1 MKMKSLLL
9 AVALIAT
16 PTIAAEMSA
25 DEAFAVVEET
35 AEHCFLG
42 KMYDG
47 GPDLSAEETA
57 AACAKYEEAKNR
69 LAELGIKE

>member
-1 MKMKSLLL
+1 MRTLLL
-9 AVALIAT
+9 AALLIAT
-16 PTIAAEMSA
+16 PAIAAEMSA

-42 KMYDG
+42 KKYDG
-47 GPDLSAEETA
+47 GPDLSEEETA

-69 LAELGIKE
+69 LAELGIQE